1 MLVAWIGFILFII
14 FLVLLD
20 LGILN
25 RRPHVISMK
34 EAMRWSALWIALGV
48 GFCFVIFDV
57 YAHHRFGLGTW
68 PDAIDGRLN
77 DGPTAAAKYLAG
89 YVLEKALSVDNLFV
103 IAVIFRALAVPR
115 EQQHR
120 VLLWGILGAMIMR
133 GVMIGLGAELI
144 RHYHWVVYVFGAFL
158 LLTGIRLLALP
169 DHPPDPAHSF
179 VVRLARRLLPLT
191 PRYHG
196 GRFLTI
202 ENARRVLTPL
212 ALAVLLV
219 ETGDAMFAV
228 DSIPAVFGV
237 TADPLLVY
245 TSNIM
250 ALLGLR
256 ALYFALAGLLSRFH
270 YLKVSLA
277 VILLLVGAKMLAAHW
292 IHPLLGEYAVLV
304 LLGLVA
310 VILGAGV
317 VASLLFPAASNDRET
332 EPELSPASDRNHQV
346 AEPPVSRR

>member
-1 MLVAWIGFILFII
+1 MLLVWTGFILFII
-14 FLVLLD
+14 LLLLLD

-25 RRPHVISMK
+25 RRPHAISMR

-48 GFCFVIFDV
+48 AFCFVIYDG
-57 YAHHRFGLGTW
+57 YAHHRFGQGAW

-103 IAVIFRALAVPR
+103 IAVIFRFLAVPA

-120 VLLWGILGAMIMR
+120 VLLWGILGAMVMR
-133 GVMIGLGAELI
+133 GLMIGVGVELI
-144 RHYHWVVYVFGAFL
+144 RHYHWVLYVFGGFL
-158 LLTGIRLLALP
+158 LLTGLRLLILP
-169 DHPPDPAHSF
+169 EHPPDPAHNII
-179 VVRLARRLLPLT
+179 VRLARRFLPLT

-196 GRFLTI
+196 GRFLTW
-202 ENARRVLTPL
+202 ENGRRVLTPL
-212 ALAVLLV
+212 ALALVLI
-219 ETGDAMFAV
+219 ETGDAVFAV

-256 ALYFALAGLLSRFH
+256 ALYFALAGLLDRFH

-277 VILLLVGAKMLAAHW
+277 LILLLVGGKMLASHW
-292 IHPLLGEYAVLV
+292 IHPLLGQYAVLV

-310 VILGAGV
+310 LVLGAGV
-317 VASLLFPAASNDRET
+317 VASLAFPSTRKDIAPVPNTPAETTAAGS
-332 EPELSPASDRNHQV
+332 
-346 AEPPVSRR
+346 